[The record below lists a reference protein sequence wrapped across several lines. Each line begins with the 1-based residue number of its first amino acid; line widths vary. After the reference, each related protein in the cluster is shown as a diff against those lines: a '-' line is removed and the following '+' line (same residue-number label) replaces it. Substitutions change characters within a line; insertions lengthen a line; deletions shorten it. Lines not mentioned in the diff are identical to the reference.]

1 MYWNMNYVSSWV
13 STQSAG
19 VIILYDNL
27 YECIETY
34 TDNGSRIAIAVVKG
48 GIEKLIVV
56 SVYVSCYP
64 VIALEFMGTVPIK
77 YLVTL

>member
-1 MYWNMNYVSSWV
+1 MPASCV

-34 TDNGSRIAIAVVKG
+34 TDDGGRIAIAVVKG
-48 GIEKLIVV
+48 EIEK
-56 SVYVSCYP
+56 YAC
-64 VIALEFMGTVPIK
+64 EF
-77 YLVTL
+77 